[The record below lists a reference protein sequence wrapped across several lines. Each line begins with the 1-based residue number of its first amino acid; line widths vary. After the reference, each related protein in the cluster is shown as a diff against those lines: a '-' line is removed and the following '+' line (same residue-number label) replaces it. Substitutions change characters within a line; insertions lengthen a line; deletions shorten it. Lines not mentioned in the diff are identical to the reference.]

1 MRFLSQ
7 IPALAIERHNNDS
20 RQAYEHS
27 MMMPKQYSL
36 VLLDLLL
43 KLCQGWVIPS
53 AVCVAGA
60 LSLQEVLVAA
70 DSAATA

>member
-1 MRFLSQ
+1 MRLLSQ
-7 IPALAIERHNNDS
+7 IPALCIERHNNDS
-20 RQAYEHS
+20 RTAYEHS

-43 KLCQGWVIPS
+43 KLCQGWVIPG
-53 AVCVAGA
+53 AICVLGA

-70 DSAATA
+70 GSAATA